1 MAGTLTS
8 AGTWTALPGLTGMDT
23 RANVP
28 SIDNLDLEDLKG
40 DHGVVHA
47 ELRQFIQLT
56 ADAYALT
63 YWQAACVVEILLKAM
78 MNSEGPTQQNTYTP

>member
-1 MAGTLTS
+1 MAATLTS
-8 AGTWTALPGLTGMDT
+8 SGTWTTLAGLVGMDT

-28 SIDNLDLEDLKG
+28 SVNKLDLEDLKG

-47 ELRQFIQLT
+47 ELRQFIQLA
-56 ADAYALT
+56 ADAYSLT

-78 MNSEGPTQQNTYTP
+78 MNSEGPTQQNSYTP